1 MIVNY
6 YKLNQEVAPD
16 TTVVF
21 LLEQIN
27 TSVGPWHEVLDLAKA
42 FFSILLREQVQ
53 KQLVFTCNGRR
64 AYIYSLVLELC

>member
-6 YKLNQEVAPD
+6 CKLNQEIAPD

-21 LLEQIN
+21 LWEQIN
-27 TSVGPWHEVLDLAKA
+27 TSVGTWHEVLDLAKA

-53 KQLVFTCNGRR
+53 KQLVFTCNGEEHTFT
-64 AYIYSLVLELC
+64 VLC